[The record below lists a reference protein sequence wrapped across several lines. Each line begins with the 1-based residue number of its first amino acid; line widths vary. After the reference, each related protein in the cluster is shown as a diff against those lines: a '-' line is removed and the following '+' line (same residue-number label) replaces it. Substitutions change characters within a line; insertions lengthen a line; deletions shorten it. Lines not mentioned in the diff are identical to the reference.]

1 MNISQGIVLNLS
13 AGGIPPRLRM
23 VQGDSNTRTIEASL
37 WDGAQPYAVP
47 DGSNVMVRFRKPD
60 GTGGLY
66 DTTEGGSPI
75 TFDGNNVAA
84 PVATQMLA
92 VPGEVAAEMD
102 IYGTGTGTAAEK
114 LATFRF
120 IVEVAPCVL
129 PDAEIISSD
138 YYNILSAQIAAA
150 VAAGEKADAA
160 LAAANQAAAAAESAE
175 QSKTAAA
182 GSAASASRDAQTAAS
197 AKTDAVA
204 AKAAAES
211 AQEAA
216 QASQTAAAGSAS
228 SAAENAQSAAQDA
241 QDAAQDA
248 EDAEAWA
255 VGKRNGVDVPST
267 DPAYNNNAKY
277 YKEQA
282 QAVAGGEFI
291 SYGAPQSLTDAQQ
304 AQARDNIGAP
314 APYTPG
320 DNISISGSVIAT
332 KAFPCNPSLLDN
344 WYFPN
349 PVNQRNGHVI
359 PPKGAGHLYRDAA
372 CTLLISG
379 GTIDAYRQVTPVST
393 GNYSYSIDGG
403 VYYVKASDV
412 VPGYTGIG
420 YTIDRWKLA
429 AWNANSIAMIV
440 EADGVRL
447 IGTSNSANSAQL
459 QESTQL
465 LSFATGAVVTASILV
480 TALGANGASPRLFV
494 CKSDGTPIRSSIIES
509 VGLHTLTMVIP
520 DDAGDSVMLA
530 WGQHASLGGS
540 GNTDMTVKAVKLE
553 LGSVQTLAHQDA
565 NGNWVLNEI
574 PDYGEQL
581 RRCQRYCYV
590 LSDVEQLYTGR
601 TYDNTPTK
609 ADAFIPIPVTMR
621 TKPSVSFL
629 SNPTVLKA
637 YQGTANAGA
646 TIDSVYGATQNGI
659 DVALTLDTALTVN
672 APLVLRIFKGKMLLS
687 ADL

>member
-47 DGSNVMVRFRKPD
+47 DGSSVMVRFRKPD

-255 VGKRNGVDVPST
+255 VGKRNGVDVPPS
-267 DPAYNNNAKY
+267 DPAYLNNAKY
-277 YKEQA
+277 YKDQA
-282 QAVAGGEFI
+282 QGIAGGEYV
-291 SYGAPQSLTDAQQ
+291 SYGTPQQLADAQKQ
-304 AQARDNIGAP
+304 QARENIGAA
-314 APYTPG
+314 APYAPG
-320 DNISISGSVIAT
+320 QNIAISNNTIGT
-332 KAFPCNPSLLDN
+332 KAFPCNPNLLDN
-344 WYFPN
+344 WYFGN
-349 PVNQRNGHVI
+349 PVNQRGQTSWNG
-359 PPKGAGHLYRDAA
+359 
-372 CTLLISG
+372 SEE
-379 GTIDAYRQVTPVST
+379 
-393 GNYSYSIDGG
+393 
-403 VYYVKASDV
+403 
-412 VPGYTGIG
+412 
-420 YTIDRWKLA
+420 YTIDRWATERYRTGTKSITLDSGA
-429 AWNANSIAMIV
+429 ITITNNDNS
-440 EADGVRL
+440 ADAYIGIQEKIEFDL
-447 IGTSNSANSAQL
+447 PIGTPVTLSVLTGSGLKVFSTVIVSNSVRAKDFENFTLYLYQTGS
-459 QESTQL
+459 ESRRTVAMRVY
-465 LSFATGAVVTASILV
+465 SG
-480 TALGANGASPRLFV
+480 
-494 CKSDGTPIRSSIIES
+494 KSE
-509 VGLHTLTMVIP
+509 
-520 DDAGDSVMLA
+520 AFY
-530 WGQHASLGGS
+530 
-540 GNTDMTVKAVKLE
+540 AVKLE
-553 LGSVQTLAHQDA
+553 LGTEQTLAHQDA
-565 NGNWVLNEI
+565 NGNWVLNEM

-581 RRCQRYCYV
+581 RRCQRYYQTFPENLTVMLGNSGSSTGTDARLV
-590 LSDVEQLYTGR
+590 LPCQ
-601 TYDNTPTK
+601 P
-609 ADAFIPIPVTMR
+609 MR
-621 TKPSVSFL
+621 TNPVAPTFTVATWGYASDARTFTPSSVFTIAEGLAFYGNISPAIDTVSGTYAPIIAQLRGSSL
-629 SNPTVLKA
+629 SV
-637 YQGTANAGA
+637 
-646 TIDSVYGATQNGI
+646 
-659 DVALTLDTALTVN
+659 
-672 APLVLRIFKGKMLLS
+672 S